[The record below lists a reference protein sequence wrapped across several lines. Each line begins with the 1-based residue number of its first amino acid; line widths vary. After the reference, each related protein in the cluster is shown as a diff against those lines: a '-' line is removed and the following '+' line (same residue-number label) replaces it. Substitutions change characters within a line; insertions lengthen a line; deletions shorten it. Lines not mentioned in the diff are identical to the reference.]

1 MKRTSR
7 VRLLSWIVLLAV
19 AAGCGAEQ
27 PAAPAGVDDRD
38 VTLTLVG
45 FTAGSSVQLRAD
57 AMAEAIRLE
66 QPEWNVVSMAA
77 GGEAR
82 LISKRL
88 AGEADLYFPTSPRA
102 VELAVQLPLHPGVE
116 YEALTDYR
124 IVMPSGLLLLQLL
137 VREDTGFLEPSDL
150 VLQRRPY
157 VAGCGP
163 GTMTLLLSRIF
174 EHYGSSLDE
183 AAAWGLSLEPIL
195 VPSAEGVEALASGR
209 IDVGMTWSGIPN
221 SQFLGLTSGV
231 RLLPFADAGLVQM
244 FHDLGCVASVVPA
257 GTYPFVRED
266 VATVGAIQPLV
277 ARADL
282 DEDVVYAV
290 AGAIFEH
297 ADLITAAYPG
307 GAAYLTPAA
316 VAEAVALTRQT
327 GDLFHPGALRYYRD
341 RDWIH

>member
-1 MKRTSR
+1 
-7 VRLLSWIVLLAV
+7 LLYSFMLLAV
-19 AAGCGAEQ
+19 ATGCAAQQ
-27 PAAPAGVDDRD
+27 PVAPAGVDGKD

-66 QPEWNVVSMAA
+66 QPGWNVVSMAA

-102 VELAVQLPLHPGVE
+102 VELAVQVPLHPGVE

-124 IVMPSGLLLLQLL
+124 IVMPSGLLVLQLL
-137 VREDTGFLEPSDL
+137 VREDSGFLEPSDL
-150 VLQRRPY
+150 VLRRRPY
-157 VAGCGP
+157 VAGCGA
-163 GTMTLLLSRIF
+163 GTMTLLLSRMF
-174 EHYGSSLDE
+174 EYYGSSLDE
-183 AAAWGLSLEPIL
+183 AAAWGLRLEPIL
-195 VPSAEGVEALASGR
+195 VPSAEGVDALVSGR

-231 RLLPFADAGLVQM
+231 RLLQIADAGLVQM
-244 FHDLGCVASVVPA
+244 FRDLGCVPAVVPA

-290 AGAIFEH
+290 ARAVFDH

-316 VAEAVALTRQT
+316 VAEAVDLSRET
-327 GDLFHPGALRYYRD
+327 GVPFHPGALRFYREMG
-341 RDWIH
+341 WVI